1 MSSTIRSANIVIT
14 GGFGALGRALAAR
27 LVAEGAQVALLDCAP
42 VPTDGLPSGIALALG
57 EVDLSDGISCTTAFD
72 RVRNVLGGIDRLVNV
87 AGGFVWESV
96 ESGTL
101 ETWDRMY
108 AMNVRTA
115 IASCRAAL
123 PHLLEHPAGRI
134 VNVASMA
141 ALKAGAGMGAYAASK
156 SGVIRLTEALSE
168 EFKDRGI
175 TVNAVLPSTIDTPAS
190 RALMPD
196 ADKNRWV
203 SLEKLAAVIAFLLS
217 DDASDVTGAGIPVSG
232 RL

>member
-1 MSSTIRSANIVIT
+1 MSSTIRSTNVVIT

-72 RVRNVLGGIDRLVNV
+72 RIRNVLGGIDQLVNV

-196 ADKNRWV
+196 ADRNRWV
-203 SLEKLAAVIAFLLS
+203 SLGKLAAVIAFLLS
-217 DDASDVTGAGIPVSG
+217 DDASDVTGASIPVSG

>member
-1 MSSTIRSANIVIT
+1 MSSTTRSTNIVIT

-72 RVRNVLGGIDRLVNV
+72 SIRSVLGGIDGLVNV

-115 IASCRAAL
+115 IASCRSAL

-196 ADKNRWV
+196 AEKTRWV
-203 SLEKLAAVIAFLLS
+203 SLGKLAAVIAFLLS
-217 DDASDVTGAGIPVSG
+217 DDASDVTGASIPVSG